1 MSKAIPIRDS
11 ETFTFGEEMKLI
23 PRWSIALAAVAF
35 VGVQYL
41 FWFVLPAHQHHPG
54 GPPVGLRAYFSI
66 SWSALAALYMLMIGY
81 VTRDAPRR
89 AMSMRFWIL
98 ICVIMPGGIG
108 AVLYFML
115 RQPVVSRCPA
125 CGTDVQ
131 SEYHFCPQCAY
142 QVSAACGN
150 CHTSVRTTDL
160 FCVRCGHDLASD
172 NTPERLR
179 VFHSLPPES

>member
-1 MSKAIPIRDS
+1 MSDTLPIRDPEPFAFS
-11 ETFTFGEEMKLI
+11 EEMKLI
-23 PRWSIALAAVAF
+23 PRWSMALAAIAF
-35 VGVQYL
+35 VATQYL
-41 FWFVLPAHQHHPG
+41 FWVVIPAHQHHPG
-54 GPPVGLRAYFSI
+54 GPPIGVRVYFAL

-81 VTRDAPRR
+81 ISQDAPRR
-89 AMSMRFWIL
+89 AMSMRFWML
-98 ICVIMPGGIG
+98 ICVVMPGGIG

-131 SEYHFCPQCAY
+131 SDYHFCPQCSY

-150 CHTSVRTTDL
+150 CYAGVSTTDL
-160 FCVRCGHDLASD
+160 FCVRCGHDLAKD

-179 VFHSLPPES
+179 VFHS